1 MFQNLFSRLLALF
14 MVVILLMAFVSA
26 TYSAISIRNTM
37 TENRMANLMSQA
49 RDIAFLAANVRN
61 NGFEEFFFDRSS
73 DMQYLQW
80 KAKRVYDDYHAFIM
94 IVDSRGR
101 VMDNL
106 AFLTRNSDNALETL
120 DSDDV
125 SHLLMDVLNGQEVR
139 TKVVN
144 SAGGVIMTV
153 GVPYMQN
160 NRVQGAVLIHT
171 STQVIEAEYHGLLM
185 QIVVGFTLASLVAMI
200 GTALYTRGIVK
211 PLTVITGAAE
221 TMSRG
226 KLNVRAEVTGVN
238 EVRQLAGAF
247 NVMAEKLETV
257 EKGRKEFVSNV
268 SHELRSPITSIHGF
282 VEGMLDGTIPQQD
295 QHQYLQIVFD
305 ETNRLKRLISDL
317 LQLSR
322 MDNGVEQLQWS
333 DFDVNEILRRV
344 LIGRMGDIEQKNLNV
359 QMEFELEPC
368 YVHADQD
375 RISQVVVNIID
386 NALKFVQPDGRLT
399 ISTTLLHDNVVAVDI
414 SNDGPPIPEED
425 RLHIFDRFYK
435 ADKAH
440 TAGQGTGLGLSI
452 SQQIMHMHNQ
462 SIMLLAE
469 EQDTCFRFT
478 LARSRVE
485 PLRLES

>member
-1 MFQNLFSRLLALF
+1 MFQNMFSRLLALF
-14 MVVILLMAFVSA
+14 LVVILLMAFVSA
-26 TYSAISIRNTM
+26 AYSVASIRHTM
-37 TENRMANLMSQA
+37 TESRMANLLSQA
-49 RDIAFLAANVRN
+49 RDIAYLAANSGMRDY
-61 NGFEEFFFDRSS
+61 GGLFFGQSM
-73 DMQYLQW
+73 DMKYLQR
-80 KAKRVYDDYHAFIM
+80 KAKMVYDDYHAYIM
-94 IVDSRGR
+94 IVDSTGR
-101 VMDNL
+101 VLDNM
-106 AFLTRNSDNALETL
+106 AFLTKNSDNALETL
-120 DSDDV
+120 DHEDI
-125 SHLLMDVLNGQEVR
+125 SHLLMDVMKGQELR

-153 GVPYMQN
+153 AVPYMKN

-171 STQVIEAEYHGLLM
+171 SAQVVEAEYHGLLM
-185 QIVVGFTLASLVAMI
+185 QIVVGFSLATLVAML
-200 GTALYTRGIVK
+200 GTALYTSGIVK

-282 VEGMLDGTIPQQD
+282 VEGMLDGTIPQED
-295 QHQYLQIVFD
+295 QTQYLQIVFD

-333 DFDVNEILRRV
+333 DFDINELLGNV
-344 LIGRMGDIEQKNLNV
+344 LIARMNDIEQKELNV
-359 QMEFELEPC
+359 QLDFEREPC
-368 YVHADQD
+368 MVHADQD
-375 RISQVVVNIID
+375 RISQVAVNIID
-386 NALKFVQPDGRLT
+386 NALKFVGHNGRLT
-399 ISTTLLHDNVVAVDI
+399 ICTSLLHDNTVAVDI
-414 SNDGPPIPEED
+414 SNDGPLIPEED

-435 ADKAH
+435 VDKAH

-452 SQQIMHMHNQ
+452 SQQIMQMHGQ
-462 SIMLLAE
+462 SISLLPE
-469 EQDTCFRFT
+469 EHETGFRFT
-478 LARSRVE
+478 LATSSQNAKS
-485 PLRLES
+485 LES